1 MTLLELTTYIILIPI
16 LTASIFAMYALIF
29 DTQSDILDHEEK
41 RNILSIES
49 IILNDLDKKT
59 NEVLLDKED
68 NTFKINDEIY
78 NYNNNSIKR
87 NGDMI
92 ADFKEFDITKED
104 NTLYLEGELK
114 NEEKIDLYFKYEF

>member
-1 MTLLELTTYIILIPI
+1 LTLLELTTYIILIPI